1 MNPHKK
7 LSRSHSILAFG
18 LGVLLCLLSACQQSK
33 DKETPRSAQS
43 DRHQE
48 TAAARARTGTE
59 EVHALLILLGND
71 RKIRETVK
79 TTESEMKKQ
88 LRRLSSHCK
97 VNLTLMKSVNET
109 TGTVTTQ
116 TLQNGQGPKPRTEEG
131 GLIQSQQ
138 VVAWLQNLQPNA
150 DDTILI
156 YYNGHGKIG
165 SYETH
170 NLIFDE
176 MFMDTL
182 DRGKLSETLKQKPAR
197 LRMLITD
204 TCSETVDAE
213 DIEFRGFAR
222 TRERKH
228 NYMEDLFLTH
238 AGFLDITAASPGE
251 VAIGHPD
258 VGGHFTYALF
268 THGCSPDA
276 DKNNDTF
283 ITWQEAFD
291 TAGIETDKL
300 FKQAS
305 KELSEVLGTR
315 TNRQRTQQPIAYSL
329 PKPLE
334 QPTKPTTEPPP
345 PQIDEPPIV
354 SPEAIEV
361 ETTATLNFTSVPP
374 DAEVF
379 IDDAFAGNTPLRD
392 FEIEMDGR
400 STKPIEVTVKAT
412 GHKDAVKNLWVQ
424 RGKSSDL
431 KFELTRMGPP
441 TIHALLIIS
450 LPPSLHPGIREAH
463 EETSNTVNGLLQ
475 MIASELGS
483 ELKSTFLKGDTSE
496 VNPSQISQW
505 FKALRP
511 NRNDI
516 VFVYYFGEGMADQ
529 NGELYLMV
537 DIDALFPRKEIVK
550 SIQQLQCRLKIF
562 ITDSDSAGPPVTDNN
577 YNTGTTGGVRIV
589 KKQNRQDTYNTG
601 TTGGVRIVKKQ
612 NRQDTFRHLFLQHE
626 GFLNLTAAT
635 EGEEMLLNLEMG
647 SFFSSTLIDVIYDFQ
662 DTNSD
667 GFASWNEVFWQTRRR
682 TMELFNQLPLLPE
695 QRRSL
700 ERRGIQ
706 SQRPKYYGELPKR
719 F

>member
-334 QPTKPTTEPPP
+334 QPTKPTTEAPP

-361 ETTATLNFTSVPP
+361 ETTATLNVTSLPS
-374 DAEVF
+374 DAEVY

-392 FEIEMDGR
+392 FEIETDGR
-400 STKPIEVTVKAT
+400 STKKIKVTLKARGRKDVVKE
-412 GHKDAVKNLWVQ
+412 LWVQ
-424 RGKSSDL
+424 RGKSVN
-431 KFELTRMGPP
+431 
-441 TIHALLIIS
+441 
-450 LPPSLHPGIREAH
+450 H
-463 EETSNTVNGLLQ
+463 EFT
-475 MIASELGS
+475 
-483 ELKSTFLKGDTSE
+483 
-496 VNPSQISQW
+496 
-505 FKALRP
+505 
-511 NRNDI
+511 
-516 VFVYYFGEGMADQ
+516 
-529 NGELYLMV
+529 
-537 DIDALFPRKEIVK
+537 
-550 SIQQLQCRLKIF
+550 
-562 ITDSDSAGPPVTDNN
+562 
-577 YNTGTTGGVRIV
+577 
-589 KKQNRQDTYNTG
+589 
-601 TTGGVRIVKKQ
+601 
-612 NRQDTFRHLFLQHE
+612 
-626 GFLNLTAAT
+626 
-635 EGEEMLLNLEMG
+635 
-647 SFFSSTLIDVIYDFQ
+647 
-662 DTNSD
+662 
-667 GFASWNEVFWQTRRR
+667 
-682 TMELFNQLPLLPE
+682 
-695 QRRSL
+695 
-700 ERRGIQ
+700 
-706 SQRPKYYGELPKR
+706 LPKPLEQPTKPTTEAPPPQIIEEITLTVTGMT
-719 F
+719 

>member
-1 MNPHKK
+1 MQMGISSFLGRRRLPRSYHAWKQRLWRRRSRWGRLLSRIPQRIRCRHPAPTLPTEENFETPYNTMLFSTDPVDPVLGNRKIYAKPRRLKITEMNPHKK
-7 LSRSHSILAFG
+7 LSHSHSVLAFG
-18 LGVLLCLLSACQQSK
+18 LGVLLCLLLSCQQTK

-268 THGCSPDA
+268 THGCAPGA
-276 DKNNDTF
+276 DKNNDDF

-315 TNRQRTQQPIAYSL
+315 TNQQRTQQPVAYSL
-329 PKPLE
+329 PKPLK
-334 QPTKPTTEPPP
+334 QPTKPTTEEPP
-345 PQIDEPPIV
+345 PQIDETPIV
-354 SPEAIEV
+354 IPEVVEI
-361 ETTATLNFTSVPP
+361 ETTAVLNITSTPSGATVSLNGKQ
-374 DAEVF
+374 
-379 IDDAFAGNTPLRD
+379 IGITPLTH
-392 FEIEMDGR
+392 EMDLGEN
-400 STKPIEVTVKAT
+400 SEKEVRVSVALS
-412 GHKDAVKNLWVQ
+412 GY
-424 RGKSSDL
+424 KS
-431 KFELTRMGPP
+431 R
-441 TIHALLIIS
+441 
-450 LPPSLHPGIREAH
+450 
-463 EETSNTVNGLLQ
+463 
-475 MIASELGS
+475 
-483 ELKSTFLKGDTSE
+483 
-496 VNPSQISQW
+496 
-505 FKALRP
+505 
-511 NRNDI
+511 NR
-516 VFVYYFGEGMADQ
+516 
-529 NGELYLMV
+529 
-537 DIDALFPRKEIVK
+537 
-550 SIQQLQCRLKIF
+550 
-562 ITDSDSAGPPVTDNN
+562 
-577 YNTGTTGGVRIV
+577 
-589 KKQNRQDTYNTG
+589 
-601 TTGGVRIVKKQ
+601 
-612 NRQDTFRHLFLQHE
+612 
-626 GFLNLTAAT
+626 
-635 EGEEMLLNLEMG
+635 
-647 SFFSSTLIDVIYDFQ
+647 
-662 DTNSD
+662 
-667 GFASWNEVFWQTRRR
+667 
-682 TMELFNQLPLLPE
+682 
-695 QRRSL
+695 
-700 ERRGIQ
+700 
-706 SQRPKYYGELPKR
+706 
-719 F
+719 